1 MKENPLIIALNF
13 TDEARSLTIV
23 ERLRPYVDRFKIG
36 LPLFT
41 RYGSLIV
48 RKVLEYETRVFL
60 DLKLHDIPSVV
71 AQTIESLSELNIEFL
86 TLHLQGGLNM
96 ATLAMKKTTNIK
108 LLGVTVLT
116 SISSLEFKTIYN
128 SDLKRSVIKL
138 AGIASKAGLFGVVSS
153 GYESEEIKK
162 LYPELKTVVPGIRLS
177 RNSDDQAR
185 VLTPAEALKKR
196 ADYIVVG
203 RDITHSPDPESKIK
217 LYLEEIEK
225 CR

>member
-1 MKENPLIIALNF
+1 MNQYFLPKTGWEFFDVSRAYGLGILIDVLSGNVEISDMGGYYLIKTSGELVFHKIDDIF
-13 TDEARSLTIV
+13 TYFGSDDDWKITLITIQRST
-23 ERLRPYVDRFKIG
+23 K
-36 LPLFT
+36 
-41 RYGSLIV
+41 
-48 RKVLEYETRVFL
+48 
-60 DLKLHDIPSVV
+60 
-71 AQTIESLSELNIEFL
+71 A
-86 TLHLQGGLNM
+86 
-96 ATLAMKKTTNIK
+96 
-108 LLGVTVLT
+108 
-116 SISSLEFKTIYN
+116 
-128 SDLKRSVIKL
+128 DLKRSVIKL